1 MTVYGLAIVNSE
13 GHIDSFYVPGGTF
26 EDEGPWEHDKTKT
39 VVHVTTQFSDM
50 HEFVKL
56 KYYKD
61 GVWKSRSE
69 APGSY
74 YDWKSEAWVLN
85 SEALWKEIRQD
96 RNQRLYECDWT
107 QLDDNK
113 LSLSKKGEW
122 TEYRQA
128 LREVPTNNSGVT
140 HVNEVVWPDQPS

>member
-50 HEFVKL
+50 HEFTKL

-61 GVWKSRSE
+61 IS
-69 APGSY
+69 
-74 YDWKSEAWVLN
+74 L
-85 SEALWKEIRQD
+85 RQFS
-96 RNQRLYECDWT
+96 
-107 QLDDNK
+107 
-113 LSLSKKGEW
+113 SLFFGLF
-122 TEYRQA
+122 TIFD
-128 LREVPTNNSGVT
+128 TG
-140 HVNEVVWPDQPS
+140 

>member
-26 EDEGPWEHDKTKT
+26 EDEGPWAHDKTKT
-39 VVHVTTQFSDM
+39 VGHVTTQFSDM
-50 HEFVKL
+50 HEFTKL

-74 YDWKSEAWVLN
+74 YDWKSEAWVLQGLWLYTVL
-85 SEALWKEIRQD
+85 EAR
-96 RNQRLYECDWT
+96 T
-107 QLDDNK
+107 Q
-113 LSLSKKGEW
+113 G
-122 TEYRQA
+122 
-128 LREVPTNNSGVT
+128 LRVGRCFGSPV
-140 HVNEVVWPDQPS
+140 

>member
-1 MTVYGLAIVNSE
+1 MGLTAIHLSLPVCLACQFRKNLLEYISDSIF
-13 GHIDSFYVPGGTF
+13 GNQHIDSFYVPGGTF

-50 HEFVKL
+50 HEFTKL

-74 YDWKSEAWVLN
+74 YDWKNEAWVLN

-96 RNQRLYECDWT
+96 RNQ
-107 QLDDNK
+107 
-113 LSLSKKGEW
+113 
-122 TEYRQA
+122 
-128 LREVPTNNSGVT
+128 
-140 HVNEVVWPDQPS
+140 